1 MKSDLFKR
9 IKTCLLIAEILM
21 IVSSCHKKHVFSAD
35 EEALFLHNAQTEL
48 TDVMVY
54 DIFAPP
60 NASRIYAYSSLA
72 AYEAVRYEKSGY
84 ASITSKLKG
93 FSTMPAPAPNKQIDF
108 SLASLQAFCEVAK
121 KLVFS
126 SDRMED
132 YEQRIKEK
140 YTKSGFPDSELSNSI
155 EFGNQVAIAILKR
168 AETDG
173 YKETRGMPRFTV
185 LNKDGFWQPT
195 APEYMDAVEPWFGKI
210 HPFILDSS
218 RQFKPSGPYPYSL
231 NKKSPYY
238 RDLMEV
244 YQTGLHETPAQKEI
258 SGFWDCNP
266 FIGHHT
272 GHLMFATKKI
282 SPGGHWIG
290 ITGIACKGVH
300 ADLVRSAK
308 TYAWVSVALFDGF
321 ISCWQ
326 EKYEENTVRP
336 ETVIQQKISFAW
348 KPLLQCPPFPD
359 YPSGHSVISAAASV
373 VLGKM
378 VGSHFSYTDSVEK
391 IYGLKPRNFQSFT
404 QAAHEAMISRLYG
417 GIHERKACIDGFKE
431 GTAIGELVLSRS
443 KQ

>member
-1 MKSDLFKR
+1 MNSALIR
-9 IKTCLLIAEILM
+9 LILTCLLIAELLM
-21 IVSSCHKKHVFSAD
+21 VVSGCHRKHRFSAAD
-35 EEALFLHNAQTEL
+35 ESLFLHNAQTEL
-48 TDVMVY
+48 TDVIVY

-72 AYEAVRYEKSGY
+72 AYEAIKYEKSGY
-84 ASITSKLKG
+84 PSITSKLKG
-93 FSTMPAPAPNKQIDF
+93 FSNMPQPASDKQINF
-108 SLASLQAFCEVAK
+108 PLASLQAFCEVAK

-126 SDRMED
+126 TDRIEE
-132 YEQRIKEK
+132 YEQKIKEN
-140 YTKSGFPDSELSNSI
+140 YIKSGIPDPELRNSI
-155 EFGNQVAIAILKR
+155 EFGNQVATVILKR
-168 AETDG
+168 AATDG

-185 LNKDGFWQPT
+185 INKDGTWQPT
-195 APEYMDAVEPWFGKI
+195 APDYMDAVEPWFGKI
-210 HPFILDSS
+210 HPFTLDSS

-231 NKKSPYY
+231 NKKSSYY
-238 RDLMEV
+238 RDLIEV

-290 ITGIACKGVH
+290 ITGIACKRIH
-300 ADLVRSAK
+300 ADFARSAK

-326 EKYEENTVRP
+326 EKYEDNTVRP
-336 ETVIQQKISFAW
+336 ETVIQQKISYAW

-373 VLGKM
+373 ILEKM

-391 IYGLKPRNFQSFT
+391 IYGLKPRNFQSFS

-431 GTAIGELVLSRS
+431 GTAVGELVLRRS
-443 KQ
+443 E